1 MFSKLRN
8 DPLRHFAIRLSL
20 WNALIFTVSAGILF
34 GLLYLLLS
42 AALVRKDHEVIET
55 RLRACAAV
63 YENDGLSA
71 LQEFVQHS
79 REAERNRTFFVRVAS
94 PAGNALLLNVPEDWV
109 QFDAAALRPG
119 GDPSHLVWLRVP
131 KDEESDITVA
141 STRLPDGSTLE
152 VGRSTNNREAILA
165 PFRFNFLLVMTPAV
179 LFGVLGGAFLSHR
192 ATKPVR
198 EVVATAR
205 SIIDTGDLSARV
217 RVTARQ
223 TDLEELARQFN
234 RVLDQNQGLIQGMRE
249 ALDNVAHDLRT
260 PLSRLRSI
268 AEVALQAT
276 SDETAGEA
284 LADCV
289 EEADRVL
296 TMLTA
301 LMDITEAEAG
311 MMRLARQSTSIADL
325 LANVIELYQVIAEEK
340 HITVTAEL
348 DPLCVAPVDAV
359 RMRQVFANLMDN
371 ALKYT
376 AEGGAVSVRCRLQ
389 DAAIVIEVTDTGMGI
404 SVEEQ
409 PRIWTRLYRGDKS
422 RSQRGLGLGLS
433 LVKAIVEA
441 HRGTVSVQSALE
453 AGATFSV
460 RLPLTILRAAGP
472 PARDA
477 CGQSSLAA
485 PVSP

>member
-1 MFSKLRN
+1 MFSKLRSN
-8 DPLRHFAIRLSL
+8 PLRHFEVRLSL

-34 GLLYLLLS
+34 WLLYLLLS

-71 LQEFVQHS
+71 LQEFVQRS
-79 REAERNRTFFVRVAS
+79 READKSRTFYVRVAS
-94 PAGNALLLNVPEDWV
+94 ASGNALLLNVPEDWV
-109 QFDAAALRPG
+109 QFDAAALQPG
-119 GDPSHLVWLRVP
+119 GDLAHLVWLRIP
-131 KDEESDITVA
+131 KDQESDITVA
-141 STRLPDGSTLE
+141 STRLPDGSSLV
-152 VGRSTNNREAILA
+152 VGRSTNNRDAVLE

-192 ATKPVR
+192 ATEPVR

-205 SIIDTGDLSARV
+205 SIIDTGNLSARV
-217 RVTARQ
+217 RVTAQQ

-234 RVLDQNQGLIQGMRE
+234 RVLDKNQALIQGMRE

-260 PLSRLRSI
+260 PLARLRSI
-268 AEVALQAT
+268 AEVALQSTTDA
-276 SDETAGEA
+276 EAGEA

-301 LMDITEAEAG
+301 LMDITEAESG
-311 MMRLARQSTSIADL
+311 VMRLTRESTSIADL
-325 LANVIELYQVIAEEK
+325 LANVIELYQLVAEEK
-340 HITVTAEL
+340 QITVRTQIDAG
-348 DPLCVAPVDAV
+348 CVAPVDAV

-376 AEGGAVSVRCRLQ
+376 AEGGAVSVRCRAV
-389 DAAIVIEVTDTGMGI
+389 DAAIVVEVTDTGMGI
-404 SVEEQ
+404 STEEQ
-409 PRIWTRLYRGDKS
+409 PRIWARLYRGDKS

-441 HRGTVSVQSALE
+441 HQGTSSVQSTIG
-453 AGATFSV
+453 AGATFTV
-460 RLPLTILRAAGP
+460 KLPLA
-472 PARDA
+472 
-477 CGQSSLAA
+477 
-485 PVSP
+485 

>member
-8 DPLRHFAIRLSL
+8 DPLRHFEVRLSL
-20 WNALIFTVSAGILF
+20 WNALIFTLSAGVLF
-34 GLLYLLLS
+34 GLLYFLLS

-63 YENDGLSA
+63 YETDGLTA
-71 LQEFVQHS
+71 LQAFVQHS
-79 REAERNRTFFVRVAS
+79 REAERNRTFYVRVAS
-94 PAGNALLLNVPEDWV
+94 PSGNALLLNVPEDWV
-109 QFDAAALRPG
+109 QFDAAALQPG
-119 GDPSHLVWLRVP
+119 GDPSHLVWLRIP

-152 VGRSTNNREAILA
+152 VGRSTNNRDAILE
-165 PFRFNFLLVMTPAV
+165 PFRFNFLVVMTPTV
-179 LFGVLGGAFLSHR
+179 LLGVLGGAFLSHR
-192 ATKPVR
+192 ATQPVR

-205 SIIDTGDLSARV
+205 SIIDTGNLSARV

-234 RVLDQNQGLIQGMRE
+234 RVLDKNQGLIQGMRE

-260 PLSRLRSI
+260 PLSRLRGI
-268 AEVALQAT
+268 AEVALQST
-276 SDETAGEA
+276 SDTAAAEA

-311 MMRLARQSTSIADL
+311 VMRLAPESTSIAAL
-325 LANVIELYQVIAEEK
+325 LANVIELYQVVAEEK
-340 HITVTAEL
+340 RISVTSEL
-348 DPLCVAPVDAV
+348 DPACVAPVDAV

-376 AEGGAVSVRCRLQ
+376 AEGGAVRVRCRTG
-389 DAAIVIEVTDTGMGI
+389 DAGIVVDVTDTGMGI
-404 SVEEQ
+404 SAEEQ
-409 PRIWTRLYRGDKS
+409 PRIWARLYRGDKS

-441 HRGTVSVQSALE
+441 HRGTASVESTLG
-453 AGATFSV
+453 AGATFTV
-460 RLPLTILRAAGP
+460 RLPLA
-472 PARDA
+472 
-477 CGQSSLAA
+477 
-485 PVSP
+485 